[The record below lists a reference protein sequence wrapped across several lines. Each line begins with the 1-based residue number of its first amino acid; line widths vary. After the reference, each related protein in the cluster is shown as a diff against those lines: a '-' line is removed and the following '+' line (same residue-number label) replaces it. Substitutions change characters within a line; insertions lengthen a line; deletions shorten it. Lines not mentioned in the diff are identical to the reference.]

1 MAPQHEDLAAA
12 VAAAVA
18 DAVAAAGLF
27 LEEVAVTGPAT
38 RSVVRVTVDL
48 PEDEVGSLPLER
60 VADVSRAVS
69 DALDATD
76 LLPDAYQ
83 LEVSSPGATRTLTE
97 ARHFRRARTRLVR
110 VETRD
115 GAETTG
121 RLTNVEGDVLVL
133 DDEVGTTHRLP
144 LGDVRRGRVELEM
157 RRIDEVDLG
166 DDDDVED

>member
-1 MAPQHEDLAAA
+1 MAPQHGDLAAA
-12 VAAAVA
+12 VAAAIT
-18 DAVAAAGLF
+18 DAVTASGLF
-27 LEEVAVTGPAT
+27 LEDVTIVGPAT

-60 VADVSRAVS
+60 VAEVSRVVS
-69 DALDATD
+69 DALDASD
-76 LLPDAYQ
+76 VLPHAYQ

-115 GAETTG
+115 GAEVTG
-121 RLTNVEGDVLVL
+121 RLVEVEDDVLVL
-133 DDEVGTTHRLP
+133 DDEAGTSTRLP
-144 LGDVRRGRVELEM
+144 LADVRRGRVELEM

-166 DDDDVED
+166 DDDVED